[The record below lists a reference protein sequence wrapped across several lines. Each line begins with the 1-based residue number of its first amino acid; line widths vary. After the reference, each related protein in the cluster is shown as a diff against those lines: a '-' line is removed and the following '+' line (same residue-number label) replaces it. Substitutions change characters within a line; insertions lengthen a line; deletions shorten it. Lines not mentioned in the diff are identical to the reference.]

1 LKTGCK
7 VEYLDQRQMKLQ
19 DAGERCITATNE
31 NLHHLYP
38 SPDII
43 KTRSRRTRH
52 RQRDT
57 REKSGLES
65 LKGRDKLEDT
75 GIDGRIILKCI
86 LRKNDLGVWIGFIWR
101 RIGIGGYALVN
112 TTMKLFIY

>member
-1 LKTGCK
+1 
-7 VEYLDQRQMKLQ
+7 MKLQ
-19 DAGERCITATNE
+19 DAGERCIPATNE

-43 KTRSRRTRH
+43 KTIRSRRTRH

-57 REKSGLES
+57 SEKSGLES
-65 LKGRDKLEDT
+65 LKGRDKLEDI

-86 LRKNDLGVWIGFIWR
+86 LRKNNWGCGLDSSGAG
-101 RIGIGGYALVN
+101 
-112 TTMKLFIY
+112 